1 MIKSLDQKL
10 ASIHADPNG
19 SREFIIADAKD
30 ADMAFGLKAP
40 GQLYDAE
47 VGPTRLRTLT
57 EYRQQMRDIVQQG
70 LVDIMLMSN
79 STSEQ
84 LTLKERLFD
93 QSSVTPAIRAND
105 TTDIWLMRGSK
116 LGDQA
121 SRPFRTATINHART
135 GRVDDEYDDRIDGAN
150 LGLYSITFANDR
162 DRDWEALTAYAA
174 FRDEAERKGF
184 RHFLEVFHP
193 NVPEAVAPGEVVNFV
208 SDAIVRTLAG
218 VTTSARPLFLKI
230 PYPGPRALEELVAYD
245 PHLIVGVLG
254 GSAGTT
260 RDAFQLIH
268 DAQQHGARVA
278 LFGRKINESEDQRTF
293 IQHLRAI
300 VDGEI
305 SPEEAV
311 RNYHAA
317 IIKLGLKPRRRL
329 EDDLK
334 VTTTNTSYGS

>member
-1 MIKSLDQKL
+1 MQKSLDRKL
-10 ASIHADPNG
+10 AAIHADPHG

-30 ADMAFGLKAP
+30 ADMAFGLRAT
-40 GQLYDAE
+40 GQLYDAS
-47 VGPTRLRTLT
+47 GRPTRFRTLD
-57 EYRQQMRDIVQQG
+57 EFRNEMRQIVRQG
-70 LVDIMLMSN
+70 LVDVMLMSN

-84 LTLKERLFD
+84 LTLRERLFEN
-93 QSSVTPAIRAND
+93 SPVTPAIRAND

-116 LGDQA
+116 LGPQA
-121 SRPFRTATINHART
+121 SRPFRSASIDHAQC
-135 GRVDDEYDDRIDGAN
+135 GKPWCNPDERAPGTN

-174 FRDEAERKGF
+174 FREEAERKQF

-193 NVPEAVAPGEVVNFV
+193 NVPHAVAAEEVVHFV

-218 VTTSARPLFLKI
+218 VTQSQRPIFLKI
-230 PYPGPRALEELVAYD
+230 PFPGPRALEELVAYD

-268 DAQQHGARVA
+268 DAWKHGARVA
-278 LFGRKINESEDQRTF
+278 LFGRKINEAEDQRTF

-300 VDGEI
+300 VDGVI
-305 SPEEAV
+305 GPEEAV
-311 RNYHAA
+311 RSYHAA
-317 IIKLGLKPRRRL
+317 LRELNLRPRRTL
-329 EDDLK
+329 DEDL
-334 VTTTNTSYGS
+334 VSTRQTSSY

>member
-1 MIKSLDQKL
+1 MLKSLDRKL
-10 ASIHADPNG
+10 AAIHADPHG

-30 ADMAFGLKAP
+30 ADMAFGLRAT
-40 GQLYDAE
+40 GQLYDQN
-47 VGPTRLRTLT
+47 GTPTRFRTLADFRD
-57 EYRQQMRDIVQQG
+57 EMRGIIKQG

-93 QSSVTPAIRAND
+93 NSTVTPAIRAND

-135 GRVDDEYDDRIDGAN
+135 GHVDDEYDDRVTGTN

-162 DRDWEALTAYAA
+162 DRDWEALTAYSA
-174 FRDEAERKGF
+174 FREEAERKQF

-193 NVPEAVAPGEVVNFV
+193 NVPGAVAADQVAYFV

-218 VTTSARPLFLKI
+218 VTSAGRPVFLKI
-230 PYPGPRALEELVAYD
+230 PYPGPRALEDLVAYD
-245 PHLIVGVLG
+245 PHLVVGVLG

-268 DAQQHGARVA
+268 DAQKHGAKVA
-278 LFGRKINESEDQRTF
+278 LFGRKINEAEDQQLF
-293 IQHLRAI
+293 IKHLRAI
-300 VDGEI
+300 VDQGLD
-305 SPEEAV
+305 PTEAV
-311 RNYHAA
+311 RSYHAA
-317 IIKLGLKPRRRL
+317 LKGQGLNSRRTL
-329 EDDLK
+329 DDDLR
-334 VTTTNTSYGS
+334 VSSTSLSYS